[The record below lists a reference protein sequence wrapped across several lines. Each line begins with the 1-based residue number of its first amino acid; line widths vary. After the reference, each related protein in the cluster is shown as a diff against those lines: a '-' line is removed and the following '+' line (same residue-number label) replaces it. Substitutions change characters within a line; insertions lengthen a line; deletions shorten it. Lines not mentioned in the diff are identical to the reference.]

1 MQDKLFSWLNV
12 IQYIREE
19 LLYSSFV
26 HLLQKIKK
34 DRLNVL
40 WSTKDVDVISNMGK
54 KQVMI
59 VKANTLYNAL
69 VIEQNGVS
77 LKIDIKLHVF

>member
-1 MQDKLFSWLNV
+1 MQDKLFSWLDV